1 MLMMNA
7 FRNPVAARVETMG
20 GRRLPADW
28 AKGQNPDT
36 VYDQRDLENMWK
48 SPQWSAKIN
57 AENVTNVTRDAR
69 LSAWTE
75 ILGEK

>member
-1 MLMMNA
+1 MNSPK
-7 FRNPVAARVETMG
+7 NPVAARVETMG

-57 AENVTNVTRDAR
+57 SDNVVRNSR
-69 LSAWTE
+69 LSAWNE